1 MKHTEENNTEN
12 NIRVVKTAR
21 NKEAINEA
29 AEQGFWPLVK
39 PVIPSP
45 NIKSKFAVLQDKETG
60 KIKVVNDYR
69 ELRITLNIPG
79 DHPPSVASNAVIDWT
94 FYYPYHFESPFAAYL
109 IPRDIQV
116 GETVFLED
124 LIEDVVG
131 ASWNQGDTY
140 RLKGC
145 KAVWDGKE
153 FVLQHHSSN
162 TKGAV
167 G

>member
-1 MKHTEENNTEN
+1 MKLTEGNNLEN

-45 NIKSKFAVLQDKETG
+45 HIKSKFAVLQDKGTG
-60 KIKVVNDYR
+60 KIEVAADYR
-69 ELRITLNIPG
+69 LI
-79 DHPPSVASNAVIDWT
+79 NAYPNMETVIDFT
-94 FYYPYHFESPFAAYL
+94 YFYPYQFESPFAAYL
-109 IPRDIQV
+109 VPQDIAI
-116 GETVFLED
+116 GEIVFLED

-131 ASWNQGDTY
+131 ASWNQGDAY
-140 RLKGC
+140 RLNGC

-153 FVLQHHSSN
+153 FVLVIEPNQAYN
-162 TKGAV
+162 NIV